1 MQKQRK
7 GVFFAAV
14 TALVVLAGVWTS
26 AGEVSAAERSL
37 NVETHTKEE
46 IIAYVQSHT
55 GAMEDTITYSQE
67 PVTTAPY
74 SAGILS
80 GATQQYA
87 LAALNEVR
95 YIAGIYHEV
104 TADDTYVA
112 QAQTGALINYVNQKM
127 SHTPT
132 QPEGMSDEMYQ
143 LGYLGTSRGNIVWS
157 SGMLTLGR
165 SVIHSWMAD
174 EDSSNMERVG
184 HRRWCLNP
192 AMGKTGFGA
201 VTGNR
206 GTHGVM
212 YAFDESHTVSVEPTV
227 AWPAQNMP
235 AEYFNYD
242 YPWSISSQTAFSDD
256 VAVKVTRKSDSRE
269 WNFSSASADGYFNYN
284 KGGYGQYYCLIFRPS
299 GISGYFSGDE
309 YQVQVSENSAVTLE
323 YTVSFFQ
330 LEEIPA
336 DTTITLSRTSG
347 SVPVSEDGYYKGVAT
362 ISISDSGIASDKI
375 SVASSD
381 ETVAKAMVSESG
393 SNIWLFVKGLKDG
406 MATIT
411 VSLSRDVK
419 ADFLV
424 TVGTGG
430 EHVHTYD
437 TQFTIDMEAGCETV
451 GSKSRHCTGCGA
463 KTDIT
468 VIPAKGHSY
477 GEWMTIKAESCTEA
491 GIKERVC
498 AECGE
503 RETEILGAAG
513 HKWDKGVLS
522 TEQTCGGA
530 GVKTYTCTVCGEKR
544 NEAVSAAGH
553 TIVVDGAKAATCTE
567 AGLTQGSHCSV
578 CGAVLEAQK
587 EIPAKGHS
595 YGGWKVTKAA
605 ACTEA
610 GMKERGCTLCGVT
623 ETEQIPASG
632 HDWDEGVVTEEAKA
646 DSDGIRI
653 YTCKNCHET
662 KNEIIPAT
670 GTGENPD
677 KPKKPAVPAI
687 GTIVNEAAAKAS
699 YKVTSAGTVEYQ
711 RPLEKNPVS
720 VTIPASVVLEG
731 TVYQVT
737 SVSDTAFRNI
747 RSLTKVVIGSSVTD
761 IGASAFSGCT
771 KLKSVAI
778 GKNVT
783 SIGAK
788 AFYKCTS
795 LTKLTIPSKVS
806 RIGKQA
812 FYGCKKLKSITIK
825 TKKLTAKKVGSKAFK
840 GIYAKAVVKTPKTKL
855 KSYKKLLMAKGVG
868 RKAKIRK

>member
-80 GATQQYA
+80 DATQQYA

-491 GIKERVC
+491 G
-498 AECGE
+498 
-503 RETEILGAAG
+503 
-513 HKWDKGVLS
+513 
-522 TEQTCGGA
+522 
-530 GVKTYTCTVCGEKR
+530 
-544 NEAVSAAGH
+544 
-553 TIVVDGAKAATCTE
+553 
-567 AGLTQGSHCSV
+567 
-578 CGAVLEAQK
+578 
-587 EIPAKGHS
+587 
-595 YGGWKVTKAA
+595 
-605 ACTEA
+605 
-610 GMKERGCTLCGVT
+610 MKERGCTLCGVT